1 MIKTSKQFIYIC
13 LLGIGLT
20 ACGIRKQ
27 APTSSKP
34 VEASTATKK
43 LAALHDEVIKQN
55 QSWTALKARID
66 GELRRGDKSF
76 SARIQLQASRGKGIR
91 LSVHYLLFEVARVW
105 FTPSGVTFVDLINGG
120 YAQEAYSQ
128 FGERLGITIDYPQI
142 ESLILGGVFAPGK
155 GASEADIRSLIC
167 NYIFNYGPQM
177 FGQVLQHDYFFIFD
191 HNFNLKRISVFE
203 SSPEADCNCEDD
215 KEECEPDKGTPTVF
229 EAEYRSEAI
238 GTLPMLQAPAIAEYR
253 IYSPNKKAN
262 PQPKGTLLL
271 EWQSVQHLSDDSELS
286 LQPIIKAK
294 YERIDLGKLL
304 NALK

>member
-20 ACGIRKQ
+20 ACGIRK
-27 APTSSKP
+27 PNNKPSKP
-34 VEASTATKK
+34 IEVLAQHREAQEQAV
-43 LAALHDEVIKQN
+43 LAQN

-120 YAQEAYSQ
+120 YAQEPYSQ

-155 GASEADIRSLIC
+155 GATAEDIRNLKYAYIQGQGGQFIGEVLGYNYFFLLNSEASLRKLVVTDSS
-167 NYIFNYGPQM
+167 NT
-177 FGQVLQHDYFFIFD
+177 
-191 HNFNLKRISVFE
+191 SVFE
-203 SSPEADCNCEDD
+203 
-215 KEECEPDKGTPTVF
+215 T
-229 EAEYRSEAI
+229 EYRSEAI